1 MTDITTD
8 TLELSVASQEVDLN
22 TLNVTAISQGQAIL
36 ELQDT
41 SNELTDAII
50 NLGMDLSDLE
60 AQLNGRVILERYFI
74 FKTN

>member
-1 MTDITTD
+1 M
-8 TLELSVASQEVDLN
+8 ASQEVDLN
-22 TLNVTAISQGQAIL
+22 ILNVTAISQGQAIL

-60 AQLNGRVILERYFI
+60 AQLNGRVIFERYFI